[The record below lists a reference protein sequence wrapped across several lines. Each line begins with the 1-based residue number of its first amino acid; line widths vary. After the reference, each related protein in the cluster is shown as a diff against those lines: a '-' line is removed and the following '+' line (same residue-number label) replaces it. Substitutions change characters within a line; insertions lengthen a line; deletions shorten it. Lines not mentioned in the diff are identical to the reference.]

1 MSMNIKN
8 IDAIVGKLPPQALET
23 ETAVLGALLLES
35 DAFEAISSIIDVD
48 SFYKQEHQTIFKA
61 IKDLHK
67 NNKPVDLIIITQEL
81 QKQNKL
87 DEVGGPLYIT
97 QLTSKVASAAHI
109 EHHAR
114 IITEKYIQRE
124 VIRSCTEIQS
134 KAYNNEDVE
143 LLQTELSLALE
154 HIDNAFSVADIGKR
168 INDVAK
174 ETIIEIEESNSKAEQ
189 GLMPGIPTGFT
200 RLDTNTGGWRNGNM
214 IVLAARPGVGKT
226 SLALHFLKSAAKAG
240 YWVNF
245 FSLEMRRT
253 ELFKILL
260 AGESGIYRSNIRDGQ
275 LNAQEWKKL
284 NEAIGDLENLP
295 ILFKDA
301 AGMNVNQIKNIIHQ
315 NRKKEMCDI
324 AIIDY
329 MQLVKSSQPKAIR
342 ELEVSEISR
351 TLKTTALNENIP
363 IIALSQLSRVADTER
378 PKLSHLRESGAIEQ
392 DADMVCFLTKSE
404 NKILFDIAKHRNG
417 RLGDM
422 EITPLQEMT
431 RFRECEQYYPSPNEY
446 TETDNIHDPY

>member
-1 MSMNIKN
+1 MKTNTKN
-8 IDAIVGKLPPQALET
+8 IDAIVGKLPPQAIET
-23 ETAVLGALLLES
+23 EKAVLGALLLEAG
-35 DAFEAISSIIDVD
+35 AFDDINSIINED
-48 SFYKQEHQTIFKA
+48 SFYKPEHRTIFKA

-67 NNKPVDLIIITQEL
+67 SQTPVDLIIITQEL

-87 DEVGGPLYIT
+87 DEVGGPIYIT
-97 QLTSKVASAAHI
+97 QLTSNVASAAHI

-114 IITEKYIQRE
+114 IIAEKYVQRE
-124 VIRSCTEIQS
+124 IIRTCTQLQT
-134 KAYNNEDVE
+134 KAYDGEDVE
-143 LLQTELSLALE
+143 VLQTELTQALE
-154 HIDNAFSVADIGKR
+154 DIDNAFAVADIGKR

-174 ETIIEIEESNSKAEQ
+174 EAINEIEDSTIKAENGQ
-189 GLMPGIPTGFT
+189 MPGIPTGFT
-200 RLDTNTGGWRNGNM
+200 GLDTNTGGWRNGDM
-214 IVLAARPGVGKT
+214 VILAARPGVGKT
-226 SLALHFLKSAAKAG
+226 SLALQFLIEAAKAG
-240 YWVNF
+240 YWGNI
-245 FSLEMRRT
+245 FSLEMKRT

-260 AGESGIYRSNIRDGQ
+260 AGESGIYRSNIRDGH

-284 NEAIGDLENLP
+284 NEAIGKLEKLP
-295 ILFKDA
+295 IIFKDA

-315 NRKKEMCDI
+315 NRKNGMCDF

-363 IIALSQLSRVADTER
+363 ILALSQLNRVADTER

-392 DADMVCFLTKSE
+392 DADIVCFLTRNE

-422 EITPLQEMT
+422 DIIPLQEMT
-431 RFRECEQYYPSPNEY
+431 RFREDIPNYQNPDEY
-446 TETDNIHDPY
+446 IESDNKDGPF